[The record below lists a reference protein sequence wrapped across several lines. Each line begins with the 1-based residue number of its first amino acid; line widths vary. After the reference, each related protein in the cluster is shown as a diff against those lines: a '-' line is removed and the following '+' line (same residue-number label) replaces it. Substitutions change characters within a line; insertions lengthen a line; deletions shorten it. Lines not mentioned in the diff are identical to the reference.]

1 MKKQSKQTRREFLST
16 TAKGAAVISVAGLV
30 SSSSFL
36 SKGESNIIPRRKL
49 GKTGLD
55 VSILSFGGGSQFSKN
70 KDGEWQ
76 KHIEEALKAGI
87 NLFDTAPSYTLSGFN
102 MGTSKTL
109 GTSEARFGQV
119 LSPYRKQIILS
130 TKVESRNPDLMKEE
144 LEVSLKSM
152 KTDYIDILMI
162 HAIAPSDNV
171 SEIEKGVYKELI
183 KLKEAGTIRFI
194 GFSSMDSAER
204 SRDLLENLDF
214 DVAVLAMNATQY
226 GNYAKIALPVARKK
240 NVGVIA
246 MKVMRNLV
254 GEDATAEELFE
265 YAWTQEGVASAVVG
279 HYGMKPLKENIKL
292 ARKFVKSGQ
301 ASIPSIRRTEL
312 ENRMSKYANP
322 DTFCWAQPGYQD
334 GGIIV

>member
-1 MKKQSKQTRREFLST
+1 MESKKEKYSRRQFIQKSAT
-16 TAKGAAVISVAGLV
+16 GAAALSFTGLAATNVAQAGTL
-30 SSSSFL
+30 
-36 SKGESNIIPRRKL
+36 KENKIPQRTL
-49 GKTGLD
+49 GKTGLN
-55 VSILSFGGGSQFSKN
+55 VSLLSFGGGSQFLKN
-70 KDGEWQ
+70 GDGDWE
-76 KHIEEALKAGI
+76 KSLETAIKSGI

-214 DVAVLAMNATQY
+214 DVALLAMNATQY

-292 ARKFVKSGQ
+292 ARKFIKSGQ
-301 ASIPSIRRTEL
+301 ASIRRTEL